1 MGSAGEKLVQFLSRA
16 KTERKVEEALGLA
29 LNHCAGRGLTPC
41 VRAIVEAGASV
52 NAQDPSQ
59 PLGRSTPL
67 QLAASRGHVNV
78 VRLLVEAGA
87 DRTGALEASQD
98 LAKLGAV
105 FAEERRAIV
114 AVLSK

>member
-1 MGSAGEKLVQFLSRA
+1 MGKKALYAGHDK
-16 KTERKVEEALGLA
+16 EALGCA
-29 LNHCAGRGLTPC
+29 LNHCARRGLTPC
-41 VRAIVEAGASV
+41 VRALMEAGASV
-52 NAQDPSQ
+52 NAQDTSLPS
-59 PLGRSTPL
+59 GRTTPI
-67 QLAASRGHVNV
+67 QIAASRGHVNV